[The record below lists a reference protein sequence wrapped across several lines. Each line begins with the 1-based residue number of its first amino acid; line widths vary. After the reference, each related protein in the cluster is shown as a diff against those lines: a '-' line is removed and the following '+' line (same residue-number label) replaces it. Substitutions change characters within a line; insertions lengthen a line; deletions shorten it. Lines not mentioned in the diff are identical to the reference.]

1 MGKSSIGIRKDYQKQ
16 YEEMQRDL
24 RGVKPKI
31 KKEYYKEFYRQL
43 AKTAD
48 QRLIELERLSK
59 KKGYKNVS
67 EWAYANAMRDIRA
80 AFGEDAKRFNRK
92 LPDNLNK
99 IYKDINRVLRFL
111 NAPTSSITGI
121 SEVYDKRAATINK
134 KYGTDVNWDKVGH
147 IFESK
152 LWKKTNSNNHGSA
165 TVLKAIG
172 VLQANKTEVMKA
184 LKEHKPISITI
195 PEEWVDGKL
204 TKQKNVEEEVNKL
217 LRHYKKDV
225 NSLLKQVPKKK

>member
-1 MGKSSIGIRKDYQKQ
+1 MGKSSIGIKKDYQKQ

-24 RGVKPKI
+24 RGVKPWV

-43 AKTAD
+43 AKIAD

-59 KKGYKNVS
+59 KNGYKNVT

-111 NAPTSSITGI
+111 NAPTSSISGI

-152 LWKKTNSNNHGSA
+152 LWKKTNSKHGSA

-172 VLQANKTEVMKA
+172 VLQGNKTEIMKA
-184 LKEHKPISITI
+184 FKEHKPISITI
-195 PEEWVDGKL
+195 PEEIIDGKV

-217 LRHYKKDV
+217 LRYYKKDV

>member
-1 MGKSSIGIRKDYQKQ
+1 MGKSSIGIKKDYQKQ

-24 RGVKPKI
+24 KGVKPWV

-48 QRLIELERLSK
+48 QRLIKLERLSEK
-59 KKGYKNVS
+59 SGYKNVT
-67 EWAYANAMRDIRA
+67 EWAYSNAMRDIRA

-92 LPDNLNK
+92 LPDNLNT

-111 NAPTSSITGI
+111 NAPTSSISGI

-152 LWKKTNSNNHGSA
+152 LWKKTNSKHGSA

-172 VLQANKTEVMKA
+172 VLQSNKTEVMKA

-195 PEEWVDGKL
+195 PEEMVDGKL

-217 LRHYKKDV
+217 LRYYKKDV